1 MASYA
6 DPPVQDR
13 WDSHDFDGDP
23 DRYLCLYS
31 MSDEFDLDAWA
42 TPDPRVTTM
51 VDMGD
56 AFASEMELHRSTL
69 NPVKFE
75 KTESP
80 FDGGSSDD
88 GGFPLPRLLT
98 FRERRRLPV
107 QLLLRKSRHA
117 PIACGKCRE
126 DMIASCSLS
135 SRDKLASVRLSD
147 LATMEDICVLD
158 FVTPVPVSPD
168 DGQTA
173 HLDIPDTCRQ
183 VSFGKL
189 NGVMQLLSVAV

>member
-23 DRYLCLYS
+23 DRYQCLYN

-42 TPDPRVTTM
+42 TPDPRVTTL

-56 AFASEMELHRSTL
+56 TFASEMGMPNST
-69 NPVKFE
+69 PVEFE
-75 KTESP
+75 KTDSP
-80 FDGGSSDD
+80 IDGGSSDD
-88 GGFPLPRLLT
+88 GGYPPPPLLT
-98 FRERRRLPV
+98 FTRRRRPPV
-107 QLLLRKSRHA
+107 QLLLRKSPHA
-117 PIACGKCRE
+117 SIACGECRE

-135 SRDKLASVRLSD
+135 SREELASVRLSE

-158 FVTPVPVSPD
+158 FLAPVHECQD
-168 DGQTA
+168 DA
-173 HLDIPDTCRQ
+173 LIASLDTTKSLDR
-183 VSFGKL
+183 VFVRRL
-189 NGVMQLLSVAV
+189 DDRMMRLLSVAV